1 MIEVLEQTGSTNAD
15 LIARLNALEHVAEGD
30 WLVAK
35 RQNSGR
41 GRQGREWFDGQGNF
55 MGSTVVTV
63 SSQNPPAHTLALVT
77 GLAVYETVNALL
89 PDPQALSLKW
99 PNDLLL
105 GGAKLAGILL
115 ETSGDK
121 VVVGIGVNLRVAPQ
135 LPDRQTTALAYVM
148 PPPELDHF
156 AHNLSQ
162 CFDAELERWR
172 NFGLETLIRRWLACA
187 YPVGTSISVHEPSG
201 ETLLGKFD
209 GLDENGSLLLL
220 DTDGTRR
227 VIHAGDI
234 VITSGAQN

>member
-15 LIARLNALEHVAEGD
+15 LIARLAAQERIAEGH
-30 WLVAK
+30 WLIAK
-35 RQNSGR
+35 RQDAGR
-41 GRQGREWFDGQGNF
+41 GRQGREWFDGAGNF
-55 MGSTVVTV
+55 MGSTVVTT
-63 SSQNPPAHTLALVT
+63 SAQTPPAYTLALVT
-77 GLAVYETVNALL
+77 GLAVYETVSAIV
-89 PDPQALSLKW
+89 PDPASLYLKW

-115 ETSGDK
+115 ETSGDQ
-121 VVVGIGVNLRVAPQ
+121 VVVGIGVNLRAAPQ

-148 PPPELDHF
+148 PPPDLEYF
-156 AHNLSQ
+156 AHSLATS
-162 CFDAELERWR
+162 FDSELERWR

-187 YPVGTSISVHEPSG
+187 YPVGTSISVHDPSG

-220 DTDGTRR
+220 TVEGSRR

-234 VITSGAQN
+234 VLT